1 MPPARPLYTVPP
13 VAYHGA
19 RFARLPEE
27 RFGKMSR
34 FLQSIP
40 LALAWLVF
48 STVASPVQAKPA
60 ARKDADTTGSPSPM
74 ALVEKAAGHPVEVG
88 SRIEFKTAKGA
99 FTAVLFP
106 KEAPKTVANF
116 EKLVKKGFYDGL
128 TFHRVIPGFVAQGG
142 DPRGDGSG
150 GPGWSIPDELSS
162 TCKHL
167 RGSLAMAK
175 SSAPDSAG
183 SQFYI
188 AFEPLPFLDGRYT
201 VFGQVVEG
209 MNVVDKIEP
218 TEGPLAKGKTD
229 RMIRVRIKR

>member
-1 MPPARPLYTVPP
+1 MT
-13 VAYHGA
+13 
-19 RFARLPEE
+19 
-27 RFGKMSR
+27 R

-40 LALAWLVF
+40 LALALLMTANAV
-48 STVASPVQAKPA
+48 SPAIAKPA
-60 ARKDADTTGSPSPM
+60 ARKAEDPGKASPLE
-74 ALVEKAAGHPVEVG
+74 AVEKAAGHPVVAG
-88 SRIEFKTAKGA
+88 SRIEFTTSKGS

-128 TFHRVIPGFVAQGG
+128 NFHRVIPGFVAQGG

-150 GPGWSIPDELSS
+150 GPGWTIPDELKS

-183 SQFYI
+183 SQFYV
-188 AFEPLPFLDGRYT
+188 AYEPLTFLDGRYT
-201 VFGQVVEG
+201 VFGQVISG
-209 MNVVDKIEP
+209 MEVVDKLEP
-218 TEGPLAKGKTD
+218 TEGPLARGKTD
-229 RMIRVRIKR
+229 RMIRVRIKS

>member
-1 MPPARPLYTVPP
+1 
-13 VAYHGA
+13 
-19 RFARLPEE
+19 
-27 RFGKMSR
+27 MSR
-34 FLQSIP
+34 FLQSTT
-40 LALAWLVF
+40 LALVLMGTAIA
-48 STVASPVQAKPA
+48 ASPAIAKSDAGKGNAPA
-60 ARKDADTTGSPSPM
+60 SGLTPLEA
-74 ALVEKAAGHPVEVG
+74 VEKAAGHPVVAG
-88 SRIEFKTAKGA
+88 TRIEFKTSKGS

-150 GPGWSIPDELSS
+150 GPGWTIPDELTS

-167 RGSLAMAK
+167 KGSLAMAK

-183 SQFYI
+183 SQFYV
-188 AFEPLPFLDGRYT
+188 ALEPLPFLDGRYT
-201 VFGQVVEG
+201 VFGQVVSG
-209 MNVVDKIEP
+209 MDVVDKLEA